1 MPRPAA
7 IFDLD
12 GTLLADTSAERLF
25 IQRVLSSGVVPLGSI
40 VSGFGRA
47 LAVFVRGGISTPWAL
62 KGWLRGAACAP
73 VEALGVQCVHTDVVP
88 RLRPELLSELAAH
101 RQRGSFIILL
111 TGTLDFLGMEV
122 ASHIGADAVA
132 AARLER
138 HEGRFTGRILE
149 PYPHG
154 VGKLRALEE
163 LSRLHDLD
171 LAASHAW
178 ANRGSDIAHLERVG
192 FAHAVAPNGKLRR
205 CAEQRGWSIQ
215 Q

>member
-25 IQRVLSSGVVPLGSI
+25 LRQVLSTQTLAPLTVGW
-40 VSGFGRA
+40 GFARA
-47 LAVFVRGGISTPWAL
+47 FGAWIAGHVTTPWAL

-73 VEALGVQCVHTDVVP
+73 VEALGVQCVHDDIVP
-88 RLRPELLSELAAH
+88 RLRPELVSTLAAH
-101 RQRGSFIILL
+101 QQRGEFILLL

-122 ASHIGADAVA
+122 ARYLGADAA
-132 AARLER
+132 ATARLER
-138 HEGRFTGRILE
+138 LDGRFTGRVLE

-154 VGKLRALEE
+154 AGKLRALEE
-163 LSRLHDLD
+163 LARRHDLD

-192 FAHAVAPNGKLRR
+192 FPHAVAPNGKLRR
-205 CAEQRGWSIQ
+205 HAEKHGWSIQ
-215 Q
+215 